1 MNAYLT
7 VGVTALVGAA
17 LFEAALVPGLVIG
30 GAAVL
35 APAVLPKFAHQ
46 PRRSVG
52 RGVRK
57 SESAAATRFSPLA
70 PIRAAHKLEI
80 KQSVLKTITFRVVV
94 TLFDFGANYL
104 ILGDPTTAA
113 GLSAISLVA
122 GPVFY
127 FAHETLWNYYGPAE
141 GPIAVRIP
149 VLRRA
154 RQNEAPEEPR
164 ALPVGRAIAQ
174 TVTFRTAATV
184 MDFTVNFAIVGDAAT
199 AAALSAFGLVL
210 GPFVYL
216 GHEMAWDAF
225 TAHNRAPLAMRAPGA
240 APPNPAGGCPHGARS
255 FRRAFGRS
263 QPRLSYG
270 RTERQLD
277 PASVP

>member
-17 LFEAALVPGLVIG
+17 LFEAALVPGLQIG

-35 APAVLPKFAHQ
+35 APAVLPKFAHRPQ
-46 PRRSVG
+46 RSVG

-57 SESAAATRFSPLA
+57 GESAAATRFSPLA

-80 KQSVLKTITFRVVV
+80 RQSVLKTITFRVVV
-94 TLFDFGANYL
+94 TLFDFGANFL
-104 ILGDPTTAA
+104 ILGDPTVAA

-141 GPIAVRIP
+141 GSIAVRIP
-149 VLRRA
+149 GLRRA
-154 RQNEAPEEPR
+154 GGEGEEDNQGE
-164 ALPVGRAIAQ
+164 LPVSRAIAK

-184 MDFTVNFAIVGDAAT
+184 MDFTVNYAIVGDAAT
-199 AAALSAFGLVL
+199 AAALSAFGFVL

-225 TAHNRAPLAMRAPGA
+225 TARNRAPLAMIAPGA
-240 APPNPAGGCPHGARS
+240 SAET
-255 FRRAFGRS
+255 
-263 QPRLSYG
+263 SYG
-270 RTERQLD
+270 QTERQLD
-277 PASVP
+277 PVRRRREITASV